1 MIIVL
6 TVIAFF
12 AAVLLLS
19 VCFNIHYDGEFAV
32 KLSFGPFR
40 FKLYP
45 AKSRKKNKAKPKKSK
60 SKAPKA
66 SKTPEKKQKKDFF
79 ETVSIVI
86 DVIKSVLGPAAR
98 LLKRVR
104 ITSLDATVTVA
115 TGDAAETAEL
125 YGKTSAAVYGA
136 VVGLKNFITVK
147 VKNLFVGYDF
157 NLSENT
163 YKVDFKIK
171 IRLVYVIAAA
181 AAMLIRLVKN
191 IAVKGSG
198 AERLPAENAG
208 ERAA

>member
-1 MIIVL
+1 M
-6 TVIAFF
+6 
-12 AAVLLLS
+12 
-19 VCFNIHYDGEFAV
+19 
-32 KLSFGPFR
+32 
-40 FKLYP
+40 
-45 AKSRKKNKAKPKKSK
+45 
-60 SKAPKA
+60 
-66 SKTPEKKQKKDFF
+66 
-79 ETVSIVI
+79 
-86 DVIKSVLGPAAR
+86 
-98 LLKRVR
+98 R